1 MSLDIGQALRSG
13 IDDIASETGVL
24 VGAVFLLYNLA
35 SLVVGESFSAA
46 TLELLF
52 ERGVYSTAERE
63 AIESLGGSTPLAL
76 DLALPIVAV
85 LLVVVTLVGELVR
98 YWGIRSFAGPAE
110 TATDA
115 IGDRVAMM
123 LVLGGGVALLQVF
136 FSSVLPIAG
145 QLGGLAT
152 TLIGSFLGPVVS
164 FVILAVFVYL
174 RQEIALNDGGYATTV
189 KRSFARFMDDPAS
202 ILAVLLILGIVGVIG
217 SLPGTIIGFV
227 GGGTTIT
234 LAGRLLSTVLR
245 TVTGLLGI
253 AVVTDAYIQVRAA
266 ARESEV

>member
-1 MSLDIGQALRSG
+1 
-13 IDDIASETGVL
+13 
-24 VGAVFLLYNLA
+24 
-35 SLVVGESFSAA
+35 
-46 TLELLF
+46 
-52 ERGVYSTAERE
+52 
-63 AIESLGGSTPLAL
+63 
-76 DLALPIVAV
+76 
-85 LLVVVTLVGELVR
+85 
-98 YWGIRSFAGPAE
+98 
-110 TATDA
+110 
-115 IGDRVAMM
+115 MM

-164 FVILAVFVYL
+164 LVILAVFVYL